1 MGTIEIIFLFYLF
14 ILIVIGLGAFNH
26 NKTKEDYL
34 LAGRNLGP
42 WVTAFS
48 ERASGESAW
57 LLLALP
63 GAVITTGL
71 SISWSVLGII
81 LGIIFS
87 WYLIAERLRSETEK
101 YNALTIPD
109 YLHKRFNDTSNTI
122 RTFSAV
128 IITFFFLFYV
138 SAQFHASGKI
148 LHSLFNLDPL
158 TGISLGAFVIL
169 TYTLI
174 GGFTAVAWT
183 DFIQGLL
190 MIGTLVILPLA
201 GFIELSEAEI
211 TIEKGLELSEKVFQN
226 NNSSFFKGNT
236 GFPALITVLTG
247 LSWGL
252 GYLGQPH
259 LLIRY
264 MAIRSTNDI
273 PKARI
278 IAIAWAIPA
287 VIGAFFVG
295 IISILYFGPTFFE
308 TIDPEQAMPILTE
321 HLLPPFLAGLFISG
335 AVAAMMST
343 ADSQLLVTA
352 SAITEDFFYNN
363 KVKSRIKL
371 NAVNLNRI
379 VIVIIGLIAYSIAIF
394 SEIKGNNIFSIVSYA
409 WSGLGSAFGP
419 ALVLSLWWKKTT
431 RKGIIAGILTG
442 FFSTI
447 IWSNISFLNVIITER
462 LVSFILALLAIV
474 IISIFYHDKT

>member
-14 ILIVIGLGAFNH
+14 ILIVIGLGAFIH

-174 GGFTAVAWT
+174 G
-183 DFIQGLL
+183 
-190 MIGTLVILPLA
+190 
-201 GFIELSEAEI
+201 
-211 TIEKGLELSEKVFQN
+211 
-226 NNSSFFKGNT
+226 
-236 GFPALITVLTG
+236 
-247 LSWGL
+247 
-252 GYLGQPH
+252 
-259 LLIRY
+259 
-264 MAIRSTNDI
+264 
-273 PKARI
+273 
-278 IAIAWAIPA
+278 
-287 VIGAFFVG
+287 
-295 IISILYFGPTFFE
+295 
-308 TIDPEQAMPILTE
+308 
-321 HLLPPFLAGLFISG
+321 
-335 AVAAMMST
+335 
-343 ADSQLLVTA
+343 
-352 SAITEDFFYNN
+352 
-363 KVKSRIKL
+363 
-371 NAVNLNRI
+371 
-379 VIVIIGLIAYSIAIF
+379 
-394 SEIKGNNIFSIVSYA
+394 
-409 WSGLGSAFGP
+409 
-419 ALVLSLWWKKTT
+419 
-431 RKGIIAGILTG
+431 
-442 FFSTI
+442 
-447 IWSNISFLNVIITER
+447 
-462 LVSFILALLAIV
+462 
-474 IISIFYHDKT
+474 